1 MDDVKVT
8 VGERTRLRRNAL
20 GLTRERLAELIGVSP
35 RFLADVESGKV
46 GVSLA
51 TLKRMC
57 TALECTADFLI
68 GNDQIGHPD
77 YSRML
82 LNSELDRLDV
92 RFYPALRA
100 CGRTWKNPALTGRNF
115 ETRLPQQATIGRK
128 VRKKDNKNETE
139 PRLLPGDN

>member
-1 MDDVKVT
+1 MNDVKVT

-35 RFLADVESGKV
+35 P
-46 GVSLA
+46 LA

-100 CGRTWKNPALTGRNF
+100 LAEELGRILR
-115 ETRLPQQATIGRK
+115 
-128 VRKKDNKNETE
+128 
-139 PRLLPGDN
+139 

>member
-1 MDDVKVT
+1 MLQLFIYGSDGSYKTCSVTTCFAGGPREAEMDDVKVT

-20 GLTRERLAELIGVSP
+20 GLTRERLAELIGASP

-100 CGRTWKNPALTGRNF
+100 LAEELGR
-115 ETRLPQQATIGRK
+115 I
-128 VRKKDNKNETE
+128 
-139 PRLLPGDN
+139 PR

>member
-8 VGERTRLRRNAL
+8 VGERTRLRRNAI

-51 TLKRMC
+51 TLKRMS

-100 CGRTWKNPALTGRNF
+100 LAEELGRIPC
-115 ETRLPQQATIGRK
+115 
-128 VRKKDNKNETE
+128 
-139 PRLLPGDN
+139 

>member
-8 VGERTRLRRNAL
+8 VGERTRLRRNAI

-68 GNDQIGHPD
+68 GNDQIGHPY

-100 CGRTWKNPALTGRNF
+100 LAEELGR
-115 ETRLPQQATIGRK
+115 I
-128 VRKKDNKNETE
+128 
-139 PRLLPGDN
+139 PR